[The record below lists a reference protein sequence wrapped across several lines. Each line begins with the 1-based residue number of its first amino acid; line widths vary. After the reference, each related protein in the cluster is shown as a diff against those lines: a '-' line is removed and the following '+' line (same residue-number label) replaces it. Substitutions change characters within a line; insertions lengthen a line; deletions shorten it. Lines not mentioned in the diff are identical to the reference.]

1 MLAAIKYGLTHLLD
15 FNGRDARQTFWY
27 YVLFVYIVGQAISM
41 SAMIGPMMRMMRNMF
56 DVAAQHDPQRIL
68 AEQQAFIQQLTGP
81 IIYLGAAVTLFNLLV
96 LAAAFVR
103 RLHDSD
109 LSGWWALVIGALQ
122 AGITAMTLC
131 NMRDLLAMVVSP
143 DAMIHGDMHRFILMS
158 LAGYLPLALFIYLG
172 ARKSSDGPNRFGAD
186 PVRF

>member
-1 MLAAIKYGLTHLLD
+1 MLGAIKYGLTHLLD

-56 DVAAQHDPQRIL
+56 DVAALQDQQRIL
-68 AEQQAFIQQLTGP
+68 AEQQAFIQELTGP
-81 IIYLGAAVTLFNLLV
+81 IIYLTAAATLFNLLA

-109 LSGWWALVIGALQ
+109 LSGWWALVVGALQ
-122 AGITAMTLC
+122 AAITTMTLY
-131 NMRDLLAMVVSP
+131 NMRDMLAMFGAP
-143 DAMIHGDMHRFILMS
+143 DAAMHADMSTFVLMA
-158 LAGYLPLALFIYLG
+158 LTGYIPLALFIYLG
-172 ARKSSDGPNRFGAD
+172 ARKSTDGPNRFGAE